1 MPLSGSRDKP
11 CPPACKAQPMADPLF
26 GIPVRLCP
34 PASFQPPEARCQ
46 KSAMPKPNKLRIKHR
61 LPPGLGT
68 RTHKDQR
75 KESSRIACRKTKG
88 VPRKLCFEGGSVV
101 TEERD
106 GQFLVHT
113 NEETLL
119 DMLSPEDREGIVG
132 KTARTFAIHSEAK
145 APAKK

>member
-1 MPLSGSRDKP
+1 
-11 CPPACKAQPMADPLF
+11 
-26 GIPVRLCP
+26 
-34 PASFQPPEARCQ
+34 
-46 KSAMPKPNKLRIKHR
+46 MPKSSKLRIKHR

-75 KESSRIACRKTKG
+75 KEASRTACRKTKG
-88 VPRKLCFEGGSVV
+88 VPRELRFEGGSVV

-119 DMLSPEDREGIVG
+119 DMLAPEDREGMVG
-132 KTARTFAIHSEAK
+132 KTTRTFSTEDERNEYLRK
-145 APAKK
+145 RGWL